1 MINTL
6 KDIWTVFSIEVRRVF
21 SDRMVLLIFF
31 LAPILYPFIFCFL
44 YHNENVENMS
54 IAVVDEARSADSK
67 RFIHKLDATP
77 ELTVA
82 YRCSNL
88 GEARRL
94 MNDHEVRSIFYF
106 PEDFSQRLAE
116 MRTARIVVF
125 SDMSS
130 FYFYKAALTGGNAV
144 LIDEM
149 HTIELQRYEQA
160 GLTNEEAQ
168 IQMQPVVMENTT
180 LFNPTGG
187 YGSFFLP
194 CLMILV
200 MHQTLFL
207 GICILTGDARENRKS
222 LHIIPSHLR
231 RGSIHRVTLGRSLC
245 YLLIYVPLC
254 ILDLWF
260 IPRWFNL
267 PQLGNLYTILIF
279 CLPFILATIFFGMTV
294 GNLVVRQKISPM
306 LCFVF
311 FSLVLFFVTGMVW
324 PQESMPR
331 LWYLFSYLFPSTPGV
346 QGYVKIAS
354 MGARLSE
361 VRHEYMVLW
370 IQAAVYFSA
379 STLILSARILLRRRR
394 NIIVHNLRQK
404 QQSLAQWQKK
414 R

>member
-88 GEARRL
+88 GEAHRL

-207 GICILTGDARENRKS
+207 RENRKS

-331 LWYLFSYLFPSTPGV
+331 FWYLFSYLFPSTPGV

-394 NIIVHNLRQK
+394 NILVHNLRQK